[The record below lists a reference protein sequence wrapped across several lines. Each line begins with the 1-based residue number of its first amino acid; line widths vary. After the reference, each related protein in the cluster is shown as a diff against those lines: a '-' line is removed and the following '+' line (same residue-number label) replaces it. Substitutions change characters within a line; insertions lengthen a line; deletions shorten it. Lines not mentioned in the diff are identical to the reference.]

1 MTQTTHEKPTQHG
14 SLISYCIGFV
24 LSIVFTLLAYWLVVY
39 DVFTGGLLVAAI
51 VLLAIA
57 QLLVQLLFFLHLGKE
72 KAPRWNLIVFSF
84 MILVVIIVVGG
95 SLWIMKNLDYH
106 GMTPQQTDT
115 YLLEEEGI
123 KEP

>member
-1 MTQTTHEKPTQHG
+1 MTQITHEKPVQHG
-14 SLISYCIGFV
+14 SLTSYIIGFV

-39 DVFTGGLLVAAI
+39 DVFAGGLLVAAI

-72 KAPRWNLIVFSF
+72 KAPRWNLVVFSF
-84 MILVVIIVVGG
+84 MVLVVVIVVGG

-106 GMTPQQTDT
+106 GMTPQQTDK
-115 YLLEEEGI
+115 YLLEQEGI